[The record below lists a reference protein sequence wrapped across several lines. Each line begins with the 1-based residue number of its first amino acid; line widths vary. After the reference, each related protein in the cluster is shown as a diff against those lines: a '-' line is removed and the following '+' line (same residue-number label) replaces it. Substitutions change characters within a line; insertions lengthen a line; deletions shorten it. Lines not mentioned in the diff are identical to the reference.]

1 MKRSRWVLS
10 LVLFSLLSLV
20 SIPSVLA
27 APSIGSIWDTI
38 LRAGALEFLGVSS
51 GYMVGA
57 FIRILVWILIFT
69 VFFAVL
75 SAMGGDGKG
84 GGWGFKWLKKN
95 QAIVVAA
102 VLATISAVA
111 MPVNVLLAISA
122 GWATA
127 VSLILLGLPVVGI
140 GYFLMKWPGKD
151 EKGNNLEDRG
161 TLFMK
166 VVICALLLWILGA
179 MQYHIGVIV

>member
-1 MKRSRWVLS
+1 MKRSRWMLS
-10 LVLFSLLSLV
+10 LVLFSLITLI

-27 APSIGSIWDTI
+27 ATSVGSIWDTI

-57 FIRILVWILIFT
+57 FIRILVWILMFT

-75 SAMGGDGKG
+75 SAMGEGK
-84 GGWGFKWLKKN
+84 WGLKWLKKN
-95 QAIVVAA
+95 QAIVVGAI
-102 VLATISAVA
+102 LATIAAVG
-111 MPVNVLLAISA
+111 MPVNILLAITA

-140 GYFLMKWPGKD
+140 GYIFLKWPGKD
-151 EKGNNLEDRG
+151 KNGKSLENRG

-166 VVICALLLWILGA
+166 VVVCALLLWILGA
-179 MQYHIGVIV
+179 MKYHIGVIL